1 MWCHTTKEK
10 LMTECIPARL
20 RNGEIA
26 SHCRHAIRIA
36 RQALIEREGPPPTP
50 RHVCR
55 HLCAN
60 DSQCHK
66 RVDGFVCVIHTT
78 WGTHIENMNDIPIEI
93 RRSCAAAAGKV
104 GAAAGGKV
112 GGKIVCNLEYT
123 CPHCSREGHGPSMK
137 RWHFDNCP
145 RRPQ

>member
-1 MWCHTTKEK
+1 
-10 LMTECIPARL
+10 MTECIPARL

-26 SHCRHAIRIA
+26 SHCRQAKRIA

-66 RVDGFVCVIHTT
+66 RVDGFVCVLHTV
-78 WGTHIENMNDIPIEI
+78 WGTHTENSMDVPIEI
-93 RRSCAAAAGKV
+93 RRAAGKV
-104 GAAAGGKV
+104 AGKV
-112 GGKIVCNLEYT
+112 GGNRVKA
-123 CPHCSREGHGPSMK
+123 CPHCGKEVRGPSIYQN
-137 RWHFDNCP
+137 HFDRCKLRLQP
-145 RRPQ
+145 TAE

>member
-1 MWCHTTKEK
+1 
-10 LMTECIPARL
+10 MTECIPARL

-66 RVDGFVCVIHTT
+66 RVDGFVCVLHTC
-78 WGTHIENMNDIPIEI
+78 WGTQSENSMDVPIEI
-93 RRSCAAAAGKV
+93 RRAS
-104 GAAAGGKV
+104 AAAGGKAGAGA
-112 GGKIVCNLEYT
+112 GGKVSANRVKA
-123 CPHCSREGHGPSMK
+123 CPHCGKEVRGPSIYQN
-137 RWHFDNCP
+137 HFDRCKLRLQP
-145 RRPQ
+145 TAE